1 MQIISGM
8 FKGERIY
15 TPRHT
20 KIAPTSSVVRR
31 AIFDF
36 LKPVIKNKNVLDLYA
51 GSGAL
56 GIEALSRGAKK
67 ATFVEFDSECVKVIK
82 SNISK
87 LKNVDTEVIPL
98 EVFMAIRL
106 LKGNLFDIVF
116 MDPPYKEKLI
126 KSILL
131 EISEYDIVDKNSLL
145 IAEHHKKEIF
155 ADVIGV
161 FALIKQKR
169 YGETAVSVF
178 EMLERKNV

>member
-1 MQIISGM
+1 MQIISGR

-15 TPRHT
+15 TPKHT
-20 KIAPTSSVVRR
+20 KISPTSSVVRR

-36 LKPVIKNKNVLDLYA
+36 LNPVVKNKSVLDLYA

-67 ATFVEFDSECVKVIK
+67 AIFVEFDPECVRVIK
-82 SNISK
+82 NNTSK

-98 EVFMAIRL
+98 EVFMAMRL

-116 MDPPYKEKLI
+116 IDPPYKKKLI
-126 KSILL
+126 KSVLL

-155 ADVIGV
+155 ADIIGV

-169 YGETAVSVF
+169 YGETVVSVF
-178 EMLERKNV
+178 KMS